1 MTLTGF
7 FNTSITCTNITSQTV
22 VLPFLPLSLKLWKI
36 ICCSFHLQKSY
47 SNMSNSVYQIN
58 KGINKPIEFKGLKA
72 QYIWYLGGG
81 LVILM
86 IVFAILYIAGI
97 NIFVC
102 LIIIFSAGTALFMY
116 VYKMSRTYG
125 QYGLMKKIARKAVPK
140 VIKGYSI
147 VKLKKLLLK

>member
-1 MTLTGF
+1 
-7 FNTSITCTNITSQTV
+7 
-22 VLPFLPLSLKLWKI
+22 
-36 ICCSFHLQKSY
+36 
-47 SNMSNSVYQIN
+47 MSNSVYQIN

-86 IVFAILYIAGI
+86 IIFAILYIAGS
-97 NIFVC
+97 NIFIC

-125 QYGLMKKIARKAVPK
+125 QYGLMKKIAKKAVPK
-140 VIKGYSI
+140 VIKSYSI
-147 VKLKKLLLK
+147 VKLKKLLVK

>member
-1 MTLTGF
+1 
-7 FNTSITCTNITSQTV
+7 
-22 VLPFLPLSLKLWKI
+22 
-36 ICCSFHLQKSY
+36 
-47 SNMSNSVYQIN
+47 MSNSVYQIN

-97 NIFVC
+97 NIFIC

-125 QYGLMKKIARKAVPK
+125 QYGLMKKIAKKAVPK
-140 VIKGYSI
+140 VIKSYTI